1 MIKKHQLTLLQQKI
15 LNPKTNFLDRKKAGV
30 EFIQILRGNVY
41 MPSDEQIMMIID
53 LISEYSEVGLEEIML
68 ISDAFQQQQKDSQAN
83 ETKRLIRKKS
93 NTKISFGS
101 TIKADGLSKAR
112 QTVFGSNEQL
122 ETIMNSEIGN

>member
-1 MIKKHQLTLLQQKI
+1 
-15 LNPKTNFLDRKKAGV
+15 
-30 EFIQILRGNVY
+30 
-41 MPSDEQIMMIID
+41 MPSDEQIMMILD
-53 LISEYSEVGLEEIML
+53 LMTEYSEVGLEEIML

-112 QTVFGSNEQL
+112 LTVFGSNEQL